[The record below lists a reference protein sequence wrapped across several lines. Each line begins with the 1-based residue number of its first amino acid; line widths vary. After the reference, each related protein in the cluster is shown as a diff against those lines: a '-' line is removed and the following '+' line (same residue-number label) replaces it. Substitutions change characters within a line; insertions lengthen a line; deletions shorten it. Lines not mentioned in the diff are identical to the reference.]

1 MRLLSLDY
9 DPVYGD
15 EVIRSSFLG
24 DISVF
29 DFDVVIWDP
38 AASFSRY
45 VSIYR
50 AYYRGLPA
58 LAEHQ
63 SVQIKADARRR
74 STEFAEFVN
83 SGRTLIVVVQPPQQ
97 CYVDTGEK
105 EFSGTGK
112 GRITT
117 RMVVRFNLLSA
128 IPLAGATFSRA
139 SGTRITYEGDGPI
152 VRLLRKYK
160 EYVRY
165 SAVIANIAA
174 TSIAIVTGTD
184 RIVGAI
190 KRFKCGGYLI
200 LLPRVDFPMF
210 DLRVSQAE
218 DEGEKEALD
227 DAEDSAEW
235 LDLASE
241 FQMDLLAAVSQ
252 LGGVMTASRP
262 AWVERFATKRQ
273 RELHNGVLEQQKQ
286 IESARERLAE
296 LQQEEEAA
304 LARDQLYLGTGRSL
318 ELEVKAVLELLGGVV
333 TEPEPGRDD
342 WRVTFPEGDAVVEV
356 KGVVKTAAEQHAAQL
371 EKWVSGALMETGQA
385 PKGILVVNAWREKPI
400 DERTDRSFP
409 DQMLP
414 YSVTRNH
421 CLVTGLQLFVM
432 RAEVEADANRAV
444 DARGALLRTA
454 GPLEGYDDWQSIIQE
469 TKVDD

>member
-45 VSIYR
+45 VSIDR

-74 STEFAEFVN
+74 SIEFAEFVN

-117 RMVVRFNLLSA
+117 RMVVPFNLLSV

-190 KRFKCGGYLI
+190 KRSKSGGHLI
-200 LLPRVDFPMF
+200 LLPMV
-210 DLRVSQAE
+210 DLRASQAE
-218 DEGEKEALD
+218 DEGENEALD

-235 LDLASE
+235 LGLAPE

-273 RELHNGVLEQQKQ
+273 QELRNGVLEQQKQ
-286 IESARERLAE
+286 IESARERLA
-296 LQQEEEAA
+296 
-304 LARDQLYLGTGRSL
+304 D
-318 ELEVKAVLELLGGVV
+318 
-333 TEPEPGRDD
+333 
-342 WRVTFPEGDAVVEV
+342 
-356 KGVVKTAAEQHAAQL
+356 
-371 EKWVSGALMETGQA
+371 
-385 PKGILVVNAWREKPI
+385 
-400 DERTDRSFP
+400 
-409 DQMLP
+409 
-414 YSVTRNH
+414 
-421 CLVTGLQLFVM
+421 
-432 RAEVEADANRAV
+432 
-444 DARGALLRTA
+444 
-454 GPLEGYDDWQSIIQE
+454 
-469 TKVDD
+469 

>member
-45 VSIYR
+45 VSIDR

-74 STEFAEFVN
+74 SIEFAEFVN

-117 RMVVRFNLLSA
+117 RMVVPFNLLSA

-139 SGTRITYEGDGPI
+139 SGKRITYKGDGPI
-152 VRLLRKYK
+152 VHLLRKYK

-174 TSIAIVTGTD
+174 TSIAIVTGTV
-184 RIVGAI
+184 RIVSWELSNAL
-190 KRFKCGGYLI
+190 KVVVTSFCCLWLI
-200 LLPRVDFPMF
+200 FVPR
-210 DLRVSQAE
+210 
-218 DEGEKEALD
+218 
-227 DAEDSAEW
+227 
-235 LDLASE
+235 
-241 FQMDLLAAVSQ
+241 
-252 LGGVMTASRP
+252 RP
-262 AWVERFATKRQ
+262 RTKARTKR
-273 RELHNGVLEQQKQ
+273 
-286 IESARERLAE
+286 
-296 LQQEEEAA
+296 
-304 LARDQLYLGTGRSL
+304 
-318 ELEVKAVLELLGGVV
+318 
-333 TEPEPGRDD
+333 
-342 WRVTFPEGDAVVEV
+342 
-356 KGVVKTAAEQHAAQL
+356 
-371 EKWVSGALMETGQA
+371 
-385 PKGILVVNAWREKPI
+385 
-400 DERTDRSFP
+400 
-409 DQMLP
+409 
-414 YSVTRNH
+414 
-421 CLVTGLQLFVM
+421 
-432 RAEVEADANRAV
+432 
-444 DARGALLRTA
+444 
-454 GPLEGYDDWQSIIQE
+454 
-469 TKVDD
+469 

>member
-45 VSIYR
+45 VSIDR

-58 LAEHQ
+58 LAEHE

-74 STEFAEFVN
+74 SIEFAEFVN

-117 RMVVRFNLLSA
+117 RMVVPFNLLSA

-139 SGTRITYEGDGPI
+139 SGTRITYKGDGPI

-190 KRFKCGGYLI
+190 KRFKSGGHLI
-200 LLPRVDFPMF
+200 LLPMV
-210 DLRVSQAE
+210 DLRASQAE
-218 DEGEKEALD
+218 DEGENEALD

-235 LDLASE
+235 LGLAPE

-273 RELHNGVLEQQKQ
+273 QELRNGVLEQQKQ

-333 TEPEPGRDD
+333 TEPEPSRDD

-356 KGVVKTAAEQHAAQL
+356 KGVGKTAAEQHAAQL
-371 EKWVSGALMETGQA
+371 EKWVSGALEETGQA
-385 PKGILVVNAWREKPI
+385 PKGILVVNTWREKPI

-414 YSVTRNH
+414 YSASRNH